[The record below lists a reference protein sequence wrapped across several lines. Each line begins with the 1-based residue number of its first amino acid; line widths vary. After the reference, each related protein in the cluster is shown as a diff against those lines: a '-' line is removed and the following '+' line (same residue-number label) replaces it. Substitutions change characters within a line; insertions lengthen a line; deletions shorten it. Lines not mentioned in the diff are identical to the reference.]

1 MSDNEQ
7 PQSPGARELQEQA
20 IEWIVNRHV
29 AETWSEHD
37 QSRLDAWLNKSPAHL
52 VAYWRAKDGWN
63 RTELLGALRSFRPD
77 RTRTEGR
84 QRTRALWTRR
94 AAVAAAFVIVGA
106 TASGYFSRP
115 VEHRYATALG
125 GRQML
130 ALADGSQIEMNT
142 DTALRI
148 GDAGTQRTVTLEKG
162 EAFFQI
168 KHDSKHPFVVRVA
181 NHRIVDLG
189 TKFSVRTDGDRVQV
203 ALVEGLARIDNFGAD
218 GKRSSTLLKPGDVAV
233 ATALSIFVSKKSQ
246 PELVN
251 QLAWRHGVLVFD
263 NAALA
268 DVAAEFNRYNHQ
280 KIVIADQAA
289 GRRTINGAFQANDL
303 EAMTNIA
310 REVFGL
316 RVVQRNDEIL
326 ISR

>member
-1 MSDNEQ
+1 MSENRQ
-7 PQSPGARELQEQA
+7 PQSPGARDLQERA
-20 IEWIVNRHV
+20 VEWIVNRHV
-29 AETWSEHD
+29 AETWSDHD
-37 QSRLDAWLNKSPAHL
+37 QNRLDAWLNESPAHL

-77 RTRTEGR
+77 RAEGR
-84 QRTRALWTRR
+84 QRTWALWTKR
-94 AAVAAAFVIVGA
+94 AAAAAAVVIVGA
-106 TASGYFSRP
+106 TATAYFSKP

-125 GRQML
+125 GHQTL

-148 GDAGTQRTVTLEKG
+148 ADADTQRAVTLEKG

-168 KHDSKHPFVVRVA
+168 KHNSEHPFIVRVA

-189 TKFSVRTDGDRVQV
+189 TKFSVRTDGGRVQV
-203 ALVEGLARIDNFGAD
+203 ALVEGLARIDSVGAE
-218 GKRSSTLLKPGDVAV
+218 GKRSSALLKPGDVAV
-233 ATALSIFVSKKSQ
+233 ATALSISVSKKSQ
-246 PELVN
+246 PELIN
-251 QLAWRHGVLVFD
+251 QLAWRRGVLVFD
-263 NAALA
+263 NVALA
-268 DVAAEFNRYNHQ
+268 DVADEFNRYNQ
-280 KIVIADQAA
+280 KKIIIADKAA
-289 GRRTINGAFQANDL
+289 GRRTINGAFQASDL

-316 RVVQRNDEIL
+316 RVDRRNNEIL

>member
-1 MSDNEQ
+1 VSNNRSE
-7 PQSPGARELQEQA
+7 QSPGARGLQERA
-20 IEWIVNRHV
+20 VEWIVNRHV
-29 AETWSEHD
+29 AETWSDHD
-37 QSRLDAWLNKSPAHL
+37 QNRLDVWLNESPAHL

-77 RTRTEGR
+77 RAEGR
-84 QRTRALWTRR
+84 QRTWALWTRR
-94 AAVAAAFVIVGA
+94 AAVAAAVVIVGA
-106 TASGYFSRP
+106 AATAYLSRP
-115 VEHRYATALG
+115 IEHRYATALG
-125 GRQML
+125 GRQTL

-142 DTALRI
+142 DTALRL

-181 NHRIVDLG
+181 NDRIVDLG

-203 ALVEGLARIDNFGAD
+203 ALVEGLARVDNFGAG

-233 ATALSIFVSKKSQ
+233 ATALSISVSKKSQ
-246 PELVN
+246 PELTN
-251 QLAWRHGVLVFD
+251 QLAWRRGVLVFN

-268 DVAAEFNRYNHQ
+268 DVAAEFNRYNRQ
-280 KIVIADQAA
+280 KIIIADRAV

-316 RVVQRNDEIL
+316 RVERRNDEIL